1 MAVYGMDIEQVRSL
15 AAQLGQKADQIDSLI
30 SEVTSKLGATDWT
43 GPDANQFRSDWSGTL
58 TTQLRSVA
66 QTLRDTQ
73 QRATQNASQQE
84 QASSN

>member
-43 GPDANQFRSDWSGTL
+43 GPDDNQFRSDWSGTL

>member
-30 SEVTSKLGATDWT
+30 SEVTSKLGATNWT

-58 TTQLRSVA
+58 TTQLRTVA

-73 QRATQNASQQE
+73 QRATQNAAQQE